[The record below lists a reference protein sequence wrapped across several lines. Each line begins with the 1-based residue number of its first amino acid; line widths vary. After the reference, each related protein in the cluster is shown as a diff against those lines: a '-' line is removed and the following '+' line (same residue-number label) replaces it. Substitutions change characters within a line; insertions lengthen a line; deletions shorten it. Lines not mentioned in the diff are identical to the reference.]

1 MAKSLLVTGGAG
13 FIGSNLV
20 NYINRVS
27 PETVITVIDDL
38 STGLIGNLAG
48 SNHVFH
54 HGSILD
60 YAALRES
67 AEDADSIIHLAA
79 IGSVPRSVAEPRPS
93 HDTNATGTLNV
104 LEVARELKIPHV
116 IVASSSSV
124 YGSNPAI
131 PKEEL
136 DWTRPMSPYAVT
148 KLATESYAIAYGFSY
163 SLSTLALRFFNVY
176 GPHQRADHAYAAVI
190 PRFLNAIING
200 EPVLVHGDGT
210 QSRDFTYVETVCAG
224 LYQAFKDQLSSTTP
238 INLAFG
244 GNTSL
249 LNLIKVIE
257 KQIGHKIE
265 SRFSEARVGDVK
277 LSQANAERMIQIF
290 PNLKPTSLEE
300 GIKLTLE
307 WMRTAK

>member
-1 MAKSLLVTGGAG
+1 MVYGDGAVAHIVTNGGYTTRMHMIDGTIQSYGSSVPIQVQQLGQLPSCSHKDRALHMWDGGHVWCSLLTYAYDFDVVISNGG
-13 FIGSNLV
+13 
-20 NYINRVS
+20 
-27 PETVITVIDDL
+27 
-38 STGLIGNLAG
+38 
-48 SNHVFH
+48 
-54 HGSILD
+54 
-60 YAALRES
+60 
-67 AEDADSIIHLAA
+67 
-79 IGSVPRSVAEPRPS
+79 
-93 HDTNATGTLNV
+93 
-104 LEVARELKIPHV
+104 
-116 IVASSSSV
+116 
-124 YGSNPAI
+124 
-131 PKEEL
+131 
-136 DWTRPMSPYAVT
+136 
-148 KLATESYAIAYGFSY
+148 
-163 SLSTLALRFFNVY
+163 
-176 GPHQRADHAYAAVI
+176 
-190 PRFLNAIING
+190 ING

-307 WMRTAK
+307 DEDCQIEK